1 MLKSFLSVFTHAEKK
16 ISNNFI
22 WEHKTHRSTRI
33 YEAYLSRVVS
43 FVSLSSGRITKAPS
57 AMVVFNSCVL
67 SFMLHPVGSAHR
79 YCKVYTDKGFLSC
92 ELAGVSFNFLEEQN
106 TYNNACTYEVCL
118 SC

>member
-43 FVSLSSGRITKAPS
+43 FVSLSSERITKAPS
-57 AMVVFNSCVL
+57 AMVVFKSLIPVCFFHASSSRKRSPVL
-67 SFMLHPVGSAHR
+67 QSLHG
-79 YCKVYTDKGFLSC
+79 
-92 ELAGVSFNFLEEQN
+92 
-106 TYNNACTYEVCL
+106 
-118 SC
+118 